1 MRETYFVA
9 IARQMSL
16 DNRTAAQ
23 ERVPAILLAGSR
35 PGRDPLAAAAG
46 VTYKALI
53 PIAGRPM
60 VDHVARTLLASPH
73 IGPVVVL
80 VQDPAAFAADPATAW
95 LADHPGIRMTP
106 SGAGISQSLLD
117 LIDGGGAALPAIVT
131 TADNVLLTG
140 AMIDDFIAGAAGADL
155 AVAMVER
162 RTLLA
167 AYPQSKRTW
176 LKFRDGWWSGANL
189 FWIGGPKARD
199 VIAFWRAVEQDRKK
213 GWKILAAFGPF
224 LLIFSALRL
233 LSLRQGMKL
242 AGRRF
247 RVAARPVAMPQP
259 EACIDADKPEDI
271 VLIEEI
277 LAAR

>member
-1 MRETYFVA
+1 
-9 IARQMSL
+9 MSPA
-16 DNRTAAQ
+16 NPTAPQ
-23 ERVPAILLAGSR
+23 DKIPAILLAGSR

-60 VDHVARTLLASPH
+60 IDHVARTLLAHPR
-73 IGPVVVL
+73 IGPVIVL
-80 VQDPAAFAADPATAW
+80 VQDPAIFAADPATAW
-95 LADHPGIRMTP
+95 LAHDPGIRMTP

-117 LIDGGGAALPAIVT
+117 LIDGGGAALPALVT

-140 AMIDDFIAGAAGADL
+140 AMIDSFLADAVRSDI

-167 AYPQSKRTW
+167 AYPESKRTW

-189 FWIGGPKARD
+189 FWIGGPRARG
-199 VIAFWRAVEQDRKK
+199 VITFWRSVEQDRKK

-224 LLIFSALRL
+224 LLISSVLRL
-233 LSLRQGMKL
+233 LSLRQGMRL

-247 RVAARPVAMPQP
+247 QVSARPVSMPQP
-259 EACIDADKPEDI
+259 EACIDADKPEDLA
-271 VLIEEI
+271 LIEQI
-277 LAAR
+277 LSAKARP